1 MIKNIIFDWS
11 GTLSDD
17 ITPVYK
23 AIMIVFE
30 KSGARK
36 ISLEEF
42 RREFELPYMNF
53 YKKYNIVITKEESD
67 RIFDNVFNFT
77 EPKPFAQAKELLDF
91 LHKKGIKMTVLSS
104 HPQKFLEKEVKDFGF
119 QKYFMDVVGGVHN
132 KTEVI
137 NEIMKKNKFS
147 PKETAYVGDMTH
159 DIEAGKKARIITIAI
174 SWGYQS
180 KEKLSKEKPDFL
192 IGNLTEVKSIVS

>member
-30 KSGARK
+30 KFGVKK

-42 RREFELPYMNF
+42 RKEFELPYMNF
-53 YKKYNIVITKEESD
+53 FKKYNIGINKEEAD
-67 RIFDNVFNFT
+67 RVFREAFNPT
-77 EPKPFAQAKELLDF
+77 ESKPFAQAKELLDF
-91 LHKKGIKMTVLSS
+91 LHKKGTKMTILSS
-104 HPQKFLEKEVKDFGF
+104 HPEKFLKNEVKDYGF

-137 NEIMKKNKFS
+137 NEIMKKNKFD

-159 DIEAGKKARIITIAI
+159 DIEAGKKAKIKIIAI
-174 SWGYQS
+174 CWGYQT

-192 IGNLTEVKSIVS
+192 IGNLTELKSIVS